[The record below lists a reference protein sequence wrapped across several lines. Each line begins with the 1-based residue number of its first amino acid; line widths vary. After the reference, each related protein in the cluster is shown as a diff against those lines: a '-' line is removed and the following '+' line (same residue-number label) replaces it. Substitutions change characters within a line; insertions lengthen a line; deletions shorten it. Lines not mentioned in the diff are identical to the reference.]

1 MITNQIG
8 GGVSCSYHSTKTLKT
23 MNKYRI
29 GRIAIDEPWVNF
41 NPPIRGG
48 IFRPITTHDSTSDDE
63 DSGSDLSS
71 SSLDYSS
78 ATSLEDVDPVPSAS
92 ALYRRHS
99 NVAKPAARHLS
110 LSGASDPK
118 STIDDKTDALFSS
131 SNRVHQTPTS
141 YTTSV
146 EQEEIDRDLEHY
158 PSLDLSTQ
166 QNITLKYQQLHQR
179 IKDEG
184 LYDCRYREYGKEF
197 LRYSLFFALFIVTLR
212 SEWYMTSACF
222 LGLFWHQI
230 MFTAHDAGHMGIT
243 HKFVPDTLI
252 GMFIAD
258 FCCGLSIGWWKSSHN
273 VHHLVPNHP
282 VSSDS
287 IPSCRTTSPQ

>member
-1 MITNQIG
+1 
-8 GGVSCSYHSTKTLKT
+8 

-41 NPPIRGG
+41 EPPIRGG
-48 IFRPITTHDSTSDDE
+48 LFRPITNHDSTSEDE
-63 DSGSDLSS
+63 DSRSELSS

-78 ATSLEDVDPVPSAS
+78 ATSVEDATPSQPTS
-92 ALYRRHS
+92 ALYRRRS
-99 NVAKPAARHLS
+99 IAAKSAASHTI
-110 LSGASDPK
+110 LSGTSDHEA
-118 STIDDKTDALFSS
+118 TIDDQIETPIPP
-131 SNRVHQTPTS
+131 SNHTHHTPTS
-141 YTTSV
+141 YTASI
-146 EQEEIDRDLEHY
+146 EQKEIDRDLEHY
-158 PSLDLSTQ
+158 PSLDPSTQ
-166 QNITLKYQQLHQR
+166 QNITQKYQQLHQR

-184 LYDCRYREYGKEF
+184 LYECRYREYGKEF
-197 LRYSLFFALFIVTLR
+197 LRYSLFFTLFIVTLR
-212 SEWYMTSACF
+212 GEWYMTSAVF

-243 HKFVPDTLI
+243 HNFVPDTLI

-282 VSSDS
+282 VSSHSYRPLLPDQA
-287 IPSCRTTSPQ
+287 INHGPPSH

>member
-1 MITNQIG
+1 
-8 GGVSCSYHSTKTLKT
+8 

-29 GRIAIDEPWVNF
+29 GRIAIDEPWVNYE
-41 NPPIRGG
+41 PPIRGG
-48 IFRPITTHDSTSDDE
+48 LFRPITTHDSSSEDE
-63 DSGSDLSS
+63 DARSELSS

-78 ATSLEDVDPVPSAS
+78 ATSVEDLTLSRPTSDI
-92 ALYRRHS
+92 YRRRS
-99 NVAKPAARHLS
+99 TVARPAAS
-110 LSGASDPK
+110 LISD
-118 STIDDKTDALFSS
+118 SDTSDSLLVLDDKTEEEASIGS
-131 SNRVHQTPTS
+131 SNGPHHTPTS
-141 YTTSV
+141 YTTSI
-146 EQEEIDRDLEHY
+146 EQQEIDRDLEHY
-158 PSLDLSTQ
+158 PSLDQSTQ

-184 LYDCRYREYGKEF
+184 LYECRYREYGKEF
-197 LRYSLFFALFIVTLR
+197 LRYSLFFTLFIVTLR
-212 SEWYMTSACF
+212 SEWYMTSAVF

-282 VSSDS
+282 VSFPPLSF
-287 IPSCRTTSPQ
+287 PPVPRNRP